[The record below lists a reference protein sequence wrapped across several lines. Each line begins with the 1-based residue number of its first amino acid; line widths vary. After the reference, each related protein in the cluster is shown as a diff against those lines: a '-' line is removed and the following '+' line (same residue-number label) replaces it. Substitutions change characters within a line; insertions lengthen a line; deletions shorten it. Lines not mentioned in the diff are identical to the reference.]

1 MQCTWK
7 TIWKRAGIV
16 LTVSAVSVAAVYFG
30 GTRIQRAV
38 TTMTS
43 PEKEPLCLG
52 KRRAGKGHQSEYS
65 AEPA

>member
-43 PEKEPLCLG
+43 PEKEPPVIVLDAL
-52 KRRAGKGHQSEYS
+52 H
-65 AEPA
+65 